1 MKPLVILHVEDDPND
16 VFFVR
21 RAFAKASPE
30 VTLFN
35 AVDGEEARAFLEG
48 RAPFEARA
56 GHPPP
61 ALVLMDLKLPRMNG
75 HEVLEWMRAQP
86 ALATVPVVILS
97 SSSEKTDMERAYG
110 LGANAYL
117 TKQGD
122 LNELVDIVRGI
133 AVYATTAQEE

>member
-21 RAFAKASPE
+21 RAFSKVSPE
-30 VTLFN
+30 VALFN
-35 AVDGEEARAFLEG
+35 AVDGEEAKAFLEG
-48 RAPFEARA
+48 RAPFEDRA
-56 GHPPP
+56 AHPLPS
-61 ALVLMDLKLPRMNG
+61 LVLMDLKLPRMNG

-86 ALATVPVVILS
+86 SLAAIPVVILS
-97 SSSEKTDMERAYG
+97 SSSERTDMERAYG

-122 LNELVDIVRGI
+122 LNELVGIVKGI
-133 AVYATTAQEE
+133 AAYATTVHEE